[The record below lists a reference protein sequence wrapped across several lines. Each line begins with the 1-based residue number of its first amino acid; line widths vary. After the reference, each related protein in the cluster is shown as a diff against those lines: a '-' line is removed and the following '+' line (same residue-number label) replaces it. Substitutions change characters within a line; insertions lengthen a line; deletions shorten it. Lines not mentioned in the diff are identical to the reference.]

1 MTSQREQD
9 IRCVA
14 SRIARILKENE
25 NLNYNNFKSG
35 LDTLLNLILEE
46 EKGE

>member
-1 MTSQREQD
+1 MTPQREQD

-14 SRIARILKENE
+14 SRIARIIKENQ

-46 EKGE
+46 ERDE

>member
-1 MTSQREQD
+1 MTPQRQQD
-9 IRCVA
+9 IKCVA

-35 LDTLLNLILEE
+35 LDTLLKLILEE
-46 EKGE
+46 ERDE